1 MLILSRRVG
10 DAILVEGGIRIV
22 IIACDRKGVR
32 IGVEAPSDVS
42 ILREEIVTQITTEN
56 QRSEPVL
63 DFWRCPMIPL
73 RDPDARTGHAD
84 RFEGIPEELDLDRVR
99 AAVPV
104 GWDLEALAEDC
115 ARDGI
120 WNCFVSIKPLNL
132 VGGVGSPAN
141 AVAIK

>member
-56 QRSEPVL
+56 QRAYATAEV
-63 DFWRCPMIPL
+63 
-73 RDPDARTGHAD
+73 RD
-84 RFEGIPEELDLDRVR
+84 LL
-99 AAVPV
+99 
-104 GWDLEALAEDC
+104 
-115 ARDGI
+115 
-120 WNCFVSIKPLNL
+120 
-132 VGGVGSPAN
+132 GVGN
-141 AVAIK
+141 ASEGSETEGK